1 MNAKEMPKDYRIC
14 KICNI
19 YQCHW
24 RAISSHQK
32 ACQKKNAAKAET
44 TNEDDEEMSVQKK
57 TSVEESGSRRRNLR
71 RTRIVESDS
80 EDSEN
85 IYPKNHKTTR
95 RSSRIPQRNAM
106 AEPLETITEINNID
120 LNQKA
125 NIEQKGNLAI
135 TLRGSENT
143 SQKFV
148 KSRIYK

>member
-1 MNAKEMPKDYRIC
+1 M
-14 KICNI
+14 
-19 YQCHW
+19 CHW

-32 ACQKKNAAKAET
+32 ACEKKNAGKTEDKDMENSNSKMT
-44 TNEDDEEMSVQKK
+44 T
-57 TSVEESGSRRRNLR
+57 VEKSGGHSRRNLR
-71 RTRIVESDS
+71 RTKRSTAIVEQSDS

-135 TLRGSENT
+135 TLRGSENI